1 MSNAD
6 SPEWIL
12 AKTKGAKLT
21 FMMRY
26 NGEEELKVY
35 DIKTGEQLKTSRS
48 KKDQVVVHQGK
59 SRRYFTA
66 VQIANYLL
74 RQLYNKE
81 ISREAKA
88 LRANC
93 ESSIH

>member
-59 SRRYFTA
+59 SRR
-66 VQIANYLL
+66 
-74 RQLYNKE
+74 
-81 ISREAKA
+81 
-88 LRANC
+88 
-93 ESSIH
+93 